1 MEQEVQLDI
10 FSTDFSQL
18 LTHFSISVQCQLVF
32 TRFGAWKAG
41 LATAEAGNHP
51 PPLTIVCS

>member
-51 PPLTIVCS
+51 PPL